1 MVNLYCKVGITKMK
15 FYSEK
20 LDKLFDD
27 EKALVKAEDEHEAHV
42 AAEKAHAEQLAA
54 TRKDRAKAI
63 EESYKKVVEARKEYK
78 KLVDEFTRDYGSFH
92 MSVKS
97 DNLSDMD
104 LFDLFKYAFTW

>member
-1 MVNLYCKVGITKMK
+1 MVNLNCKVGITNMK

-27 EKALVKAEDEHEAHV
+27 EKSLVKAEDEHNIRV
-42 AAEKAHAEQLAA
+42 AAEKAKQEQLAN
-54 TRKDRAKAI
+54 TRKERAKAI
-63 EESYKKVVEARKEYK
+63 EEQYKKVVEARNEYK
-78 KLVDEFTRDYGSFH
+78 KLVDDFTKDYGSFH

-97 DNLSDMD
+97 NNLADMD

>member
-1 MVNLYCKVGITKMK
+1 MK

-27 EKALVKAEDEHEAHV
+27 EKTLVKAEDEHDVRV
-42 AAEKAHAEQLAA
+42 AFEKAKQEQLAN
-54 TRKDRAKAI
+54 TRKERAKAI
-63 EESYKKVVEARKEYK
+63 EEQYKKVVEARQEYK

-92 MSVKS
+92 MSVKG
-97 DNLSDMD
+97 DNLADMD

>member
-1 MVNLYCKVGITKMK
+1 MK

-27 EKALVKAEDEHEAHV
+27 EKSLVKAEDEHDVRV
-42 AAEKAHAEQLAA
+42 AAEKAKQEQLVK
-54 TRKDRAKAI
+54 TRKERAKAI
-63 EESYKKVVEARKEYK
+63 EEQYKKVVEARNEYK
-78 KLVDEFTRDYGSFH
+78 KLVDDFTKDYGSFH

-97 DNLSDMD
+97 NNLTDMD